1 MDQPDALWEGVGR
14 PECPLA
20 SSEAGE
26 PLAGIAG
33 HVAGGNVVQDPRDNR
48 CGGGGLCGAAVKVGL
63 VGADG
68 RGGLD
73 DRVVQADEEELLQDA
88 DDEGGLDRAAAVQD
102 EVG

>member
-1 MDQPDALWEGVGR
+1 MDQPGALWEGVGR
-14 PECPLA
+14 PVCPLG

-33 HVAGGNVVQDPRDNR
+33 HVAGGNVAQDLPDGQ
-48 CGGGGLCGAAVKVGL
+48 CGGGGLYGAAVNVGL
-63 VGADG
+63 VGAGG

-73 DRVVQADEEELLQDA
+73 DRGVQGHGAELLQGA
-88 DDEGGLDRAAAVQD
+88 EDEGGLGRVAAVRD

>member
-1 MDQPDALWEGVGR
+1 MDQPAALWEGVGR
-14 PECPLA
+14 PECPLG
-20 SSEAGE
+20 SSEACE

-48 CGGGGLCGAAVKVGL
+48 CGGGGLCGAAVNVGL
-63 VGADG
+63 DGADG

-73 DRVVQADEEELLQDA
+73 DREVLAHGEELLQDA
-88 DDEGGLDRAAAVQD
+88 DDDGGLDRAAAVQD